1 MAVVSALI
9 SLAVSAINATGA
21 SAAIKYE
28 WSINGTPLAA
38 GATEKVSLFS
48 DAQNPTL
55 VFTTTVLTSNV
66 ELRGTGARSVNAI
79 IEGGKPGKG
88 HGKLILTGLI
98 VEKPGG
104 GTKCQVKS
112 TGASAGEVETGE
124 TESVIVE
131 GSGGTRL
138 VLFQG
143 KGTTVLTTLHFENK
157 SPETCA
163 INGAEANITGSVVV
177 VQNTSDTEKSQL
189 FEFKP
194 PGTQS
199 TSSTGTVST
208 NTLKLGT
215 TTITLT
221 GSISAEI
228 VRLLAWGAL

>member
-1 MAVVSALI
+1 LVLLSVFVVLVVSAVGA
-9 SLAVSAINATGA
+9 SGA

-38 GATEKVSLFS
+38 GATEKISLFS
-48 DAQNPTL
+48 DAKNPTL
-55 VFTTTVLTSNV
+55 VFTSTVLTSQV
-66 ELRGTGARSVNAI
+66 ELKSTSVSSAKSEI
-79 IEGGKPGKG
+79 QGGKPGTG
-88 HGKLILTGLI
+88 SGKIVFTGI
-98 VEKPGG
+98 KVEKPGG

-112 TGASAGEVETGE
+112 TGAAAGEVATNE

-157 SPETCA
+157 GTETCA
-163 INGAEANITGSVVV
+163 INGTEANITGSVVA

-215 TTITLT
+215 NTITLT
-221 GSISAEI
+221 GSISAETATK
-228 VRLLAWGAL
+228 LAWGAL